1 MLSSKSLKKIFFL
14 LFVTFFL
21 SFSSLGHGKEPP
33 DSSTLEWKTLKST
46 LFGDAQI
53 ISSDTVIDIDAPFR
67 AEDAAIVPISIKSK
81 IRQSPK
87 RFIKKIYLLIDKNPT
102 PVAGVFTISQ
112 LAGKADIDTRVRLEE
127 YTYVRAVAELNS
139 GELYMAHKFVR
150 ASGGCSAPAGK
161 DQEVALA
168 RLGKMKLRT
177 ESGIEIGK
185 PARAQVMVSHPNFS
199 GMQMDQVTRLY
210 VPPRFVK
217 EIEIFHSE
225 KKLLTAKLDF
235 AISEN
240 PNIRF
245 FFTPT
250 GEDYLKATVLDSEN
264 VTFEK
269 VLAVQSQG
277 N

>member
-1 MLSSKSLKKIFFL
+1 MNTSLKKLSNFVFL
-14 LFVTFFL
+14 YLFLTCGFPL
-21 SFSSLGHGKEPP
+21 AGKEVP
-33 DSSTLEWKTLKST
+33 DSSTAEWKTLKSS
-46 LFGDAQI
+46 LFGNKEVI
-53 ISSDTVIDIDAPFR
+53 ISNNVIGIEAPFR
-67 AEDAAIVPISIKSK
+67 AEDAAVVPISITSK
-81 IRQSPK
+81 IPQGPK

-102 PVAGVFTISQ
+102 PVAGIFTLSQ
-112 LAGKADIDTRVRLEE
+112 KAGKADIETRVRLEE
-127 YTYVRAVAELNS
+127 YTFVRAVAELNN
-139 GELYMAHKFVR
+139 GDLHMAHRYVR

-161 DQEVALA
+161 DQEAALA
-168 RLGKMKLRT
+168 RLGRMKLRT
-177 ESGIEIGK
+177 ESGLEVGK

-217 EIEIFHSE
+217 EIKVFHSGE
-225 KKLLTAKLDF
+225 KLLTARLDF

-250 GEDYLKATVLDSEN
+250 GRDNLRAEVLDSEDMA
-264 VTFEK
+264 FEK
-269 VLAVQSQG
+269 SLVVQ